1 MIVLAITLINTI
13 NANDCVRLRQRN
25 CCVNCRIR
33 HYFNEEPLHFNQLH
47 LVSNLIDCHFKM
59 GRIKEAER
67 HSRMSVYL
75 LGNFHFH
82 FHANVFKYFFVFF
95 FSTFDFRALCVRVW
109 EGDCER
115 YAKNWDWKK
124 KQLLFTCKSQWALKW
139 AFSFPRRFFNICHV
153 IDLFEPIWMYWKFV
167 EMIQLAI
174 ADRDT
179 HTHNAKTITGS
190 AYLW

>member
-1 MIVLAITLINTI
+1 MQTTVYGYDNETAAWTAVFDIISMKSHFISINYTWWAIWLIAILKWGGLRKLKGILEWQFICLAVFIFISMQMYLNTF
-13 NANDCVRLRQRN
+13 L
-25 CCVNCRIR
+25 
-33 HYFNEEPLHFNQLH
+33 
-47 LVSNLIDCHFKM
+47 
-59 GRIKEAER
+59 
-67 HSRMSVYL
+67 
-75 LGNFHFH
+75 
-82 FHANVFKYFFVFF
+82 FF

-115 YAKNWDWKK
+115 YAKNWDWEK

-167 EMIQLAI
+167 ELIQLAI